1 MGGYWGLGEGGRGDS
16 KRKRLGLSERY
27 PSWRKHGTASRTTG
41 RCSANKNLFFVLFYT
56 TCAVP
61 RPEDRGANV
70 CINLF
75 GSAERGR
82 GRGRRPPCREHRANP
97 VLATSSLET
106 CLLAASAHLIS
117 LSKLG
122 FLKVK
127 NRGGGGGGG
136 GGGDCF
142 ALRLDTRYDRGDGL
156 LFCAKDSG
164 VSEPVIRVWSHF
176 ADSDKRMTSKRYDLQ
191 CRSFDYIGFCFEILV
206 ERVFKFCVLVRR
218 RG

>member
-1 MGGYWGLGEGGRGDS
+1 MYV
-16 KRKRLGLSERY
+16 
-27 PSWRKHGTASRTTG
+27 H
-41 RCSANKNLFFVLFYT
+41 
-56 TCAVP
+56 
-61 RPEDRGANV
+61 
-70 CINLF
+70 LF

-82 GRGRRPPCREHRANP
+82 RRLPCREHRANP

-136 GGGDCF
+136 GGVDCF

-156 LFCAKDSG
+156 
-164 VSEPVIRVWSHF
+164 PVHRI
-176 ADSDKRMTSKRYDLQ
+176 L
-191 CRSFDYIGFCFEILV
+191 GFRNL
-206 ERVFKFCVLVRR
+206 
-218 RG
+218 